1 MTDPRRRDVLGLA
14 AKGALAGIA
23 GAGLGRSGGGAA
35 LAAAA
40 SRTHFRALVIGS
52 GFGGSVAALRLGR
65 AGVDTLVVERGREWP
80 VLPALPLFGSPTRIT
95 DTMFW
100 FRRTTRWPGM
110 LPVPVTPAP
119 GVMELSEERDLDIAC
134 AAAVGGGSVVY
145 TGVTIAPPRR
155 FFERLYPSGLPYD
168 EFTGKWFPTVRAM
181 LRAAPMPR
189 DVYDSAPFTHSRLW
203 DRQLAHARMTT
214 RPADS
219 TFDWHVVR
227 QELARTLP
235 PSATI
240 GESDF
245 GCGTGAKRDLTRT
258 YLPTALATGHVQ
270 LRALHEVRSVGR
282 RRDGGYS
289 VVVRR
294 LGEDGAPLGTTEFTC
309 DMLFL
314 AAGALNTNR
323 LLVAAREEG
332 RLPDLPDTV
341 GTGFGDNG
349 DQVNLRS
356 QPLEPIGPAQGSP
369 CASTAFLPTGFGL
382 PIRVENWVLPGF
394 ASLPATATFAM
405 TVDTDHRG
413 SFRYDPSSRRVVLA
427 DWTREKSA
435 AAARAVLAFSAR
447 VVEANPGTLPVTVN
461 TLHPFTGHPVGGC
474 VIGRSTDLEGRV
486 KGCAGLYVVDG
497 SLLPG
502 NVGGANPS
510 LTIAAIA
517 ERALAGIVAAGG

>member
-1 MTDPRRRDVLGLA
+1 MLEPHRREVLGLA
-14 AKGALAGIA
+14 AKGALAGVTA
-23 GAGLGRSGGGAA
+23 AVLGRPGSRAF
-35 LAAAA
+35 AAAA

-52 GFGGSVAALRLGR
+52 GFGGSVTALRLGR
-65 AGVDTLVVERGREWP
+65 AGVDTLVLERGREWP
-80 VLPALPLFGSPTRIT
+80 TLPARPLFGSSTRIT

-100 FRRTTRWPGM
+100 FRHLTRWPTM
-110 LPVPVTPAP
+110 LPVPIRPGP
-119 GVMELSEERDLDIAC
+119 GVVEVSQERHLDIAC
-134 AAAVGGGSVVY
+134 GAAVGGGSVVY
-145 TGVTIAPPRR
+145 TGVTVAPPRR
-155 FFERLYPSGLPYD
+155 YFERLYPPGLPYD
-168 EFTGKWFPTVRAM
+168 ELARTWYPAVRAM
-181 LRAAPMPR
+181 LGAAPMPR

-203 DRQLAHARMTT
+203 DRQLANARMRT
-214 RPADS
+214 RPVDS
-219 TFDWHVVR
+219 TFDWEVIR
-227 QELARTLP
+227 RELAHTIQ

-245 GCGTGAKRDLTRT
+245 GCGNGAKRDLTRT
-258 YLPTALATGHVQ
+258 YLPAALATGRVQ

-282 RRDGGYS
+282 RRDGTYS
-289 VVVRR
+289 AVVRR
-294 LGEDGAPLGTTEFTC
+294 LDEHGADLGTTEYTC

-314 AAGALNTNR
+314 AAGTLNTNR

-349 DQVNLRS
+349 DQANLRS
-356 QPLEPIGPAQGSP
+356 QPLEPIGPVQGAP

-382 PIRVENWVLPGF
+382 PLRVENWVLSGS
-394 ASLPATATFAM
+394 ASLPATATFAL

-413 SFRYDPSSRRVVLA
+413 TFRYDPASRRVVLA

-435 AAARAVLAFSAR
+435 AAARATLAFSTR
-447 VVEANPGTLPVTVN
+447 VIEANPGSLPVTVN
-461 TLHPFTGHPVGGC
+461 NLYPFTGHPVGGC
-474 VIGRSTDLEGRV
+474 VIGRSTDLYGRV
-486 KGCAGLYVVDG
+486 KGCKGLYVMDG

-517 ERALAGIVAAGG
+517 ERAVAGIIAAGG

>member
-1 MTDPRRRDVLGLA
+1 MVDPHRRKLLGLA
-14 AKGALAGIA
+14 AKGLLAG
-23 GAGLGRSGGGAA
+23 LTGAA
-35 LAAAA
+35 LGGPGSRAYAAAA

-52 GFGGSVAALRLGR
+52 GFGGSVAALRLGQ

-80 VLPALPLFGSPTRIT
+80 TLPDRPEFGSSTRIT
-95 DTMFW
+95 NTMFW
-100 FRRTTRWPGM
+100 FRHTTRWPGM
-110 LPVPVTPAP
+110 LPLPVPPAP
-119 GVMELSEERDLDIAC
+119 GVMEVSEERNLDIAC
-134 AAAVGGGSVVY
+134 GAAVGGGSIVY
-145 TGVTIAPPRR
+145 TGVTVAPPRPY
-155 FFERLYPSGLPYD
+155 FERLYPAGLRYD
-168 EFTGKWFPTVRAM
+168 EFAGRWCPLVRTM
-181 LRAAPMPR
+181 LRPSPMPR

-203 DRQLAHARMTT
+203 DRQLARARMATH
-214 RPADS
+214 AIDS
-219 TFDWHVVR
+219 TFDWRVVR
-227 QELARTLP
+227 QELAGAVP

-245 GCGTGAKRDLTRT
+245 GCGNGAKRDLTRT
-258 YLPTALATGHVQ
+258 YLPAALATGNVQ
-270 LRALHEVRSVGR
+270 LRALHEVRSIGR
-282 RRDGGYS
+282 TRGGAYS

-294 LGEDGAPLGTTEFTC
+294 LDEDGTVLGTTEYTC
-309 DMLFL
+309 DMLFV
-314 AAGALNTNR
+314 AAGTLNTNR

-356 QPLEPIGPAQGSP
+356 QPLEPIGPVQGAP
-369 CASTAFLPTGFGL
+369 CASTAFFPTEFELPL
-382 PIRVENWVLPGF
+382 RVENWLLSGY

-413 SFRYDPSSRRVVLA
+413 TFRYDPSSRRVVLA

-435 AAARAVLAFSAR
+435 AAARSTLAFSAR
-447 VVEANPGTLPVTVN
+447 VIAANPGSLPITLNNPYT
-461 TLHPFTGHPVGGC
+461 FTGHPVGGC
-474 VIGRSTDLEGRV
+474 VLGRSTDLEGRV
-486 KGCAGLYVVDG
+486 RGCRGLYVVDG

-517 ERALAGIVAAGG
+517 ERALSGIIAAGG